1 VNIHLSRPTDPM
13 TAQDGA
19 QILAKVQSLSDTVS
33 QFSNQIAL
41 LQRNEITMLELLA
54 KIDSGLSET
63 RVGRLEAELRETELE
78 RDLAE
83 QHLRAVEER
92 LTIKKNVSD
101 QAVDTNE
108 KIRAAAAT
116 MYADLEQQKKKGE
129 ADYWLDIRRSI
140 TKTVLITLSVGGV
153 SAVLGFVW
161 WLIQLYVN
169 RAP

>member
-1 VNIHLSRPTDPM
+1 MNIHNSRPTDPM

-19 QILAKVQSLSDTVS
+19 QILAEVQTLSDTVS
-33 QFSNQIAL
+33 QFSNQIANM
-41 LQRNEITMLELLA
+41 QRNEITMLELLS
-54 KIDSGLSET
+54 KIDSGLAET

-83 QHLRAVEER
+83 QHLRALEEK

-108 KIRAAAAT
+108 KMRAAAAT
-116 MYADLEQQKKKGE
+116 LYADLEQQKKKGE

-153 SAVLGFVW
+153 SAGLGFVW
-161 WLIQLYVN
+161 WLIQLYIN
-169 RAP
+169 RVP